1 MIKVKA
7 TIRRLSDEEPDPIEH
22 EDSSS
27 EPSTG
32 GMGWAPWGPDT
43 IQDVYNVVAEKL
55 TPQQREIIEAHL
67 SGYNYHDLAVTQKY
81 WRYHFAAAVAKIRKE
96 LKL

>member
-1 MIKVKA
+1 MIKFNA

-27 EPSTG
+27 EPTMNG
-32 GMGWAPWGPDT
+32 TGWAPWDADT
-43 IQDVYNVVAEKL
+43 IQDVYNVVSEKL
-55 TPQQREIIEAHL
+55 STQQREIIEAHL
-67 SGYNYHDLAVTQKY
+67 AGYNYHDLAVTQKY

>member
-1 MIKVKA
+1 MIKVNA
-7 TIRRLSDEEPDPIEH
+7 TIRRLSDEEPDPLEH

-27 EPSTG
+27 EPTTG
-32 GMGWAPWGPDT
+32 GAGWAPWGPDT

-55 TPQQREIIEAHL
+55 TAQQREIIEAHL
-67 SGYNYHDLAVTQKY
+67 AGYNYHDLAVTQKY

>member
-1 MIKVKA
+1 
-7 TIRRLSDEEPDPIEH
+7 
-22 EDSSS
+22 
-27 EPSTG
+27 
-32 GMGWAPWGPDT
+32 
-43 IQDVYNVVAEKL
+43 VYNVVAEKL

>member
-1 MIKVKA
+1 MIKINA
-7 TIRRLSDEEPDPIEH
+7 TIRRLSDEEPDPLEH

-27 EPSTG
+27 EPTTG
-32 GMGWAPWGPDT
+32 GAGWAPWGPDT

-55 TPQQREIIEAHL
+55 TSQQREIIEAHL
-67 SGYNYHDLAVTQKY
+67 AGYNYHDLAVTQKY
-81 WRYHFAAAVAKIRKE
+81 WRYHYSAAINKIRKE

>member
-1 MIKVKA
+1 MIKVNA

-22 EDSSS
+22 EDSS
-27 EPSTG
+27 
-32 GMGWAPWGPDT
+32 
-43 IQDVYNVVAEKL
+43 AEKL